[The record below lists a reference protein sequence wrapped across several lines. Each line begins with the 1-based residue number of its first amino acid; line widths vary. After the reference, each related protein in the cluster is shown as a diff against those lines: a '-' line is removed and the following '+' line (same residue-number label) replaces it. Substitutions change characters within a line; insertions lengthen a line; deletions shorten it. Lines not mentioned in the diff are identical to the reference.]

1 MIPIDRNVCGDF
13 LWEEFMKTHKNI
25 EGYWMHYIS
34 SVQQSL
40 GRSLTEK
47 EISALMKLY
56 ISGIKIEKALEEFK

>member
-1 MIPIDRNVCGDF
+1 
-13 LWEEFMKTHKNI
+13 MKTHKDL

-34 SVQQSL
+34 SVKQSL